1 MSEVMVPG
9 SPAPNSRVRKIDG
22 LRIIA
27 LFKFVK
33 VLLLIATSYG
43 VHKLLDAG
51 LLERLDSW
59 SSTLSDDRLERK
71 LIEQALTWV
80 ENLGA
85 KRIQIFV
92 AVTVAYTGVAL
103 IEGIGLWMRR
113 AWAEWLTVV
122 FTGSLVP
129 FELWELLH
137 RPPGHRLAIAATLFV
152 NVAIV
157 AYLAWLIRNKHSQHT
172 L

>member
-1 MSEVMVPG
+1 MSEAIAPG
-9 SPAPNSRVRKIDG
+9 TALTRPKPHKIDG

-43 VHKLLDAG
+43 VHKLLDANII
-51 LLERLDSW
+51 ERLYSW

-71 LIEQALTWV
+71 LIERALTWV
-80 ENLGA
+80 EDLGA

-92 AVTVAYTGVAL
+92 AVTVAYTAVAL
-103 IEGIGLWMRR
+103 VEGIGLWMRR
-113 AWAEWLTVV
+113 TWAEWLTVL
-122 FTGSLVP
+122 FTASLIP
-129 FELWELLH
+129 FELWELIK
-137 RPPGHRLAIAATLFV
+137 RPPGHRLPITATLFL
-152 NVAIV
+152 NVIIV
-157 AYLAWLIRNKHSQHT
+157 AYLVWFIRRQQKAH